1 MRKWQVMSSRK
12 RSRKIRTKLEIYM
25 VILNTASEGML
36 PSYKIASYT
45 GLGYRSCISYLSSME
60 AQELITPHRDGNRT
74 YWSTTP
80 EGKQLAVD
88 IEKLFERAGIEL
100 RK

>member
-1 MRKWQVMSSRK
+1 MSTRK
-12 RSRKIRTKLEIYM
+12 RSRKIRTRLEIYM

-36 PSYKIASYT
+36 SPYKIASYT
-45 GLGYRSCISYLSSME
+45 GLGYRSCVSYLASME
-60 AQELITPHRDGNRT
+60 AQELITSHRDGNRI